1 MPTKESIE
9 ELVDRTIDEILKN
22 KGKPEDE
29 IKKRQPKPFKYLSD
43 EEIQIELTNSLSRFS
58 VMKDDSRPNI
68 VDDRFCIIGLGDV
81 ETIEN
86 VLKKHSITKKF

>member
-1 MPTKESIE
+1 MPTKEYIE

-68 VDDRFCIIGLGDV
+68 ADDRFCILGLGDV

>member
-9 ELVDRTIDEILKN
+9 ELVDRTINEVLKN

-29 IKKRQPKPFKYLSD
+29 LKKRQPKPFKYLSD
-43 EEIQIELTNSLSRFS
+43 EEVQAELTDTPLQFS
-58 VMKDDSRPNI
+58 VMKRDSKPNI
-68 VDDRFCIIGLGDV
+68 VNDKFCILGLGDV

-86 VLKKHSITKKF
+86 VLKKHGVSKKF

>member
-1 MPTKESIE
+1 MPTKEYIE

-68 VDDRFCIIGLGDV
+68 VDDRFCILGLGDV